1 MRRVLALLIWAL
13 LAVPSLVLAQSYP
26 DYESTTVNDFAWLL
40 DAGAEARVSAQLKT
54 LRKETGVE
62 MTVVTLSRQEV
73 FAPDQSLE
81 QFATGLFNNWGIG
94 DKTRNDGVL
103 VLVLRE
109 DRAMRIELGAG
120 FERDWDRASAK
131 VIDRSFLPAFKEDR
145 YQDGIET
152 GVADVIE
159 TVVMPFLGGE
169 DAPKARDDSFIWIV
183 VAAVFAAFGI
193 FSARDK
199 LVSLKKCPNCG
210 TRWLSRTREV
220 KVRASKT
227 MNGSGEVTTSCANC
241 TYHHMAPYSIAR
253 ASSSSSSSFGGGS
266 SGGGGASGRW

>member
-26 DYESTTVNDFAWLL
+26 DYESTTVNDFAGLL
-40 DAGAEARVSAQLKT
+40 DAGAEARVSAQLET

-62 MTVVTLSRQEV
+62 MTVVTLSRQAV

-169 DAPKARDDSFIWIV
+169 DAPKASDDSFIWIV
-183 VAAVFAAFGI
+183 VAAVFGAFGI

-210 TRWLSRTREV
+210 TRGLSRAREV

-227 MNGSGEVTTSCANC
+227 MNGSGEVTTRCANC

-253 ASSSSSSSFGGGS
+253 LSSSSSSSFGGGS